1 MAIAVWVDSL
11 WHSHKQFIK
20 NNLFCSC
27 YTNTYEHEYYKIS
40 KKILED
46 HSFKKSFWVHIFII
60 CWTVSSPSR
69 PLRKILSPKSCL
81 FYILA
86 DKLHKEMGKSRM
98 LHSKHG
104 WIFPRK
110 ALKSKISFRNLGSL
124 RINIFV
130 CFWTVCI

>member
-20 NNLFCSC
+20 TIYFVLVTLTHMNMNITKYL
-27 YTNTYEHEYYKIS
+27 

-69 PLRKILSPKSCL
+69 PLRKILRPKSCL